1 MTAADP
7 GRRTHH
13 PLRSLALAAS
23 LSLSVMVPTPAAA
36 EIDGT
41 RAAIAG
47 LKVLQAVTLSEKKVR
62 KAASLAAQQQDSKH
76 RLAPADS
83 IYTQRLA
90 RLTRWLSEAVGITL
104 DMKVYLARD
113 INAFA
118 MADGTVRVYSGLM
131 DAMPDDQVLAVIGH
145 EIGHV
150 QLKHSFN
157 QMREAML
164 TDSAFLALSSAGGKI
179 GELSGGQLG
188 ALAQAAINAR
198 FSRGDEIE
206 ADQFSVAVLHT
217 LRQDPFAMKRAIET
231 LQTKVGEGGGFLS
244 SHPANQVRI
253 ANIIH
258 AIQRLPTAAP

>member
-1 MTAADP
+1 MTGKAGRVCTGLKAA
-7 GRRTHH
+7 
-13 PLRSLALAAS
+13 LLASMLGMTGGLAS
-23 LSLSVMVPTPAAA
+23 PANA

-47 LKVLQAVTLSEKKVR
+47 LKVLQAFTLSEKKVKR
-62 KAASLAAQQQDSKH
+62 AASLSAQEQDRKH

-83 IYTQRLA
+83 AYVRRLA
-90 RLTRWLSEAVGITL
+90 NLTRGLPEAVGIPL
-104 DMKVYLARD
+104 DIRVYLAKD

-150 QLKHSFN
+150 QLRHSYN
-157 QMREAML
+157 QMREALL
-164 TDSAFLALSSAGGKI
+164 TDSAFTALASAGGKL

-206 ADQFSVAVLHT
+206 ADQFSVAVLNA
-217 LRQDPFAMKRAIET
+217 LGQDPFAMKRAIET
-231 LQTKVGEGGGFLS
+231 LQAKVGEAGGFLS
-244 SHPANQVRI
+244 SHPANEVRI

-258 AIQRLPTAAP
+258 AIQRLPTLPR